1 MLYKILYYLPGIL
14 FLGVLVLLSMFFNV
28 KSELDE
34 KMKENHDLLDKN
46 HDLRNNNEMLKDEN
60 KNIKEDNKDFKV
72 WAKDELKELVK
83 EYKDEEEDNTKEHL
97 IEDIKLLIKAIRK

>member
-14 FLGVLVLLSMFFNV
+14 FLGVLVLLSMFFNI

-34 KMKENHDLLDKN
+34 KMKENHN
-46 HDLRNNNEMLKDEN
+46 LRNNNEML
-60 KNIKEDNKDFKV
+60 
-72 WAKDELKELVK
+72 KDELKELVK

-97 IEDIKLLIKAIRK
+97 IEDIKSLIKEVRDEV

>member
-14 FLGVLVLLSMFFNV
+14 FLGVLVLLSMFFNI

-46 HDLRNNNEMLKDEN
+46 YDLRNNN
-60 KNIKEDNKDFKV
+60 
-72 WAKDELKELVK
+72 
-83 EYKDEEEDNTKEHL
+83 
-97 IEDIKLLIKAIRK
+97 